1 MKKTMKPSKIK
12 TVAVKCAEFWDDTFD
27 IDSSVYDD
35 ILMEAAT
42 RAVEKRKDLPGF
54 TVAAMIECWEA
65 KYENNP
71 DKHVPYNTYFV
82 FINAGMHKK
91 AEMLRLNFFRTHKI
105 DLQKESPKPR
115 NDGERPNK
123 SGLN

>member
-1 MKKTMKPSKIK
+1 MKATKLK
-12 TVAVKCAEFWDDTFD
+12 TVSVKCAEFWEDTFD

-42 RAVEKRKDLPGF
+42 RAVEKRKDMAGF
-54 TVAAMIECWEA
+54 TVAAMIECWES
-65 KYENNP
+65 KYENDP

-82 FINAGMHKK
+82 FINAGLHKK
-91 AEMLRLNFFRTHKI
+91 AENLRLNFFRKHKI
-105 DLQKESPKPR
+105 DLQKESLKPTK
-115 NDGERPNK
+115 NGERKDN